1 LKNIHLFK
9 NYSLLEL
16 GTIDIAPILA
26 EFYTLKEEDWEKY
39 TDRQNNKVTAQ
50 KNTRYVPI
58 IYEDHGVVNYKTE
71 YYSNFISSINCV
83 QTALDSKFKKT
94 VTINRAIFTELPSG
108 AVITPH
114 MDSGIF
120 LETHTRVHI
129 PLISNENVIFK
140 VHDGSIWNS
149 FYLEPGKFYAL
160 NNCKRSHNVLN
171 NSSFSRYHMIV
182 DIKFPEDIS
191 LI

>member
-58 IYEDHGVVNYKTE
+58 IYEDHGVVNYKT
-71 YYSNFISSINCV
+71 
-83 QTALDSKFKKT
+83 
-94 VTINRAIFTELPSG
+94 
-108 AVITPH
+108 
-114 MDSGIF
+114 
-120 LETHTRVHI
+120 
-129 PLISNENVIFK
+129 
-140 VHDGSIWNS
+140 
-149 FYLEPGKFYAL
+149 
-160 NNCKRSHNVLN
+160 
-171 NSSFSRYHMIV
+171 
-182 DIKFPEDIS
+182 
-191 LI
+191 